1 MQHRK
6 KIKSRSLHLLRSFN
20 WKFILEQ
27 CAPLLCF
34 YFVILPCMLVT
45 FSVIFEIEEISY
57 RQNKLKFL
65 TRFTNDTFHD
75 VTMTLGVATH
85 FYIFSLISIFLLS
98 KNKGRREKAS
108 FGLKMGCEMK
118 RCMYST
124 KTVCF

>member
-1 MQHRK
+1 M
-6 KIKSRSLHLLRSFN
+6 LPFLAFT
-20 WKFILEQ
+20 
-27 CAPLLCF
+27 
-34 YFVILPCMLVT
+34 FVILLCTLVT

-75 VTMTLGVATH
+75 VTLTLGVATH

-98 KNKGRREKAS
+98 KNKVLREKAS

-118 RCMYST
+118 RYMYST
-124 KTVCF
+124 KIICFKLYRVGQ